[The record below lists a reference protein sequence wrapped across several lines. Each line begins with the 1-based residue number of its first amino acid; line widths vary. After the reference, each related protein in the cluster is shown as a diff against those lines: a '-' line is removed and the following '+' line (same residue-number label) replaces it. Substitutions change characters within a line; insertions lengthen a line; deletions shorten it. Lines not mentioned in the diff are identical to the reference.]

1 VLERAQF
8 ANDSNLQ
15 IAVLISSHL
24 GGRQALMSF
33 ILTSVQFYAIIIAI
47 FAIIGF
53 ARGWRREV
61 VSMAFIVPTVLFLYV
76 GGGNGLAGFFLQ
88 RIPYGTNFL
97 TAGAVGPKTLPPAPG
112 PNQVLVVSI
121 IALIVAIL
129 LGFLVG
135 GSGALKPTG
144 TPTERFVGIIPGLVE
159 GVAIIAIIGRLFA
172 SNPQIT
178 VGTATPNP
186 NNLGNGFLVIFL
198 IAIAALIIGLLAGR
212 VGKGSKK

>member
-1 VLERAQF
+1 
-8 ANDSNLQ
+8 
-15 IAVLISSHL
+15 
-24 GGRQALMSF
+24 MSF
-33 ILTSVQFYAIIIAI
+33 ILNSGQFYLIVIAI
-47 FAIIGF
+47 FAIFGF
-53 ARGWRREV
+53 ARGWRRELI
-61 VSMAFIVPTVLFLYV
+61 SMAFIVPTVLFLYV

-97 TAGAVGPKTLPPAPG
+97 TDGAVGPKTLPPAPG
-112 PNQVLVVSI
+112 PNQVLVVAI
-121 IALIVAIL
+121 IALIVAIA

-135 GSGALKPTG
+135 NRIKPTG
-144 TPTERFVGIIPGLVE
+144 TPTERFLGIIPGLVE
-159 GVAIIAIIGRLFA
+159 GIAIVAMIGHLFA

-198 IAIAALIIGLLAGR
+198 IAIAALIIGLLASR

>member
-1 VLERAQF
+1 
-8 ANDSNLQ
+8 
-15 IAVLISSHL
+15 
-24 GGRQALMSF
+24 MSF
-33 ILTSVQFYAIIIAI
+33 ILNSGQFYLIIIAV
-47 FAIIGF
+47 FGIIGF

-61 VSMAFIVPTVLFLYV
+61 ISMAFIIPTILFLYV

-97 TAGAVGPKTLPPAPG
+97 TGGALGPKTLPPPPG
-112 PNQVLVVSI
+112 PNQVLVVSVI
-121 IALIVAIL
+121 TLIVAIV

-135 GSGALKPTG
+135 NNIKPTG
-144 TPTERFVGIIPGLVE
+144 TPTERFLGIIPGLVE
-159 GVAIIAIIGRLFA
+159 GIAIVAIIGRLFA

-198 IAIAALIIGLLAGR
+198 IAVAALIIGLLAGR
-212 VGKGSKK
+212 VGKGKK

>member
-1 VLERAQF
+1 VLERAQLE
-8 ANDSNLQ
+8 NDSNLQ
-15 IAVLISSHL
+15 IAMLISSHR

-33 ILTSVQFYAIIIAI
+33 ILNSGQFYLIVIAI

-61 VSMAFIVPTVLFLYV
+61 ISMAFIVPTVLFLYV

-97 TAGAVGPKTLPPAPG
+97 TGGAVGPKILPPAPVA
-112 PNQVLVVSI
+112 NQVLVVSVI
-121 IALIVAIL
+121 TLIAAIA

-135 GSGALKPTG
+135 NRIKPEG
-144 TPTERFVGIIPGLVE
+144 TPTERFIGIIPGLVE
-159 GVAIIAIIGRLFA
+159 GVAIVTMIGRLFA

-198 IAIAALIIGLLAGR
+198 IAVAALIIGLLARR

>member
-1 VLERAQF
+1 
-8 ANDSNLQ
+8 
-15 IAVLISSHL
+15 
-24 GGRQALMSF
+24 MSF
-33 ILTSVQFYAIIIAI
+33 ILNSGQFYLIVIAI
-47 FAIIGF
+47 FAIFGF

-61 VSMAFIVPTVLFLYV
+61 ISMAFIVPTILFLYV
-76 GGGNGLAGFFLQ
+76 GGGNGLASFFLQ

-97 TAGAVGPKTLPPAPG
+97 TGGAVGPKALPPPPG
-112 PNQVLVVSI
+112 PNQVLVVSV
-121 IALIVAIL
+121 IALLVAIA

-135 GSGALKPTG
+135 NRIKPTG
-144 TPTERFVGIIPGLVE
+144 TPTERFLGIIPGLVE
-159 GVAIIAIIGRLFA
+159 GIAIVAMIGHLFA

-198 IAIAALIIGLLAGR
+198 IAIAALIIGLLASR

>member
-1 VLERAQF
+1 
-8 ANDSNLQ
+8 
-15 IAVLISSHL
+15 
-24 GGRQALMSF
+24 MSF
-33 ILTSVQFYAIIIAI
+33 ILNSGQFYLIVIAI
-47 FAIIGF
+47 FAIVGF

-61 VSMAFIVPTVLFLYV
+61 ISVAFIVPTILFLYV

-97 TAGAVGPKTLPPAPG
+97 TGGAVGPKDLPPAPG
-112 PNQVLVVSI
+112 SNQVLVVSV
-121 IALIVAIL
+121 IALLVAIA

-135 GSGALKPTG
+135 NRIKPTG
-144 TPTERFVGIIPGLVE
+144 TPTERFLGIIPGLVE
-159 GVAIIAIIGRLFA
+159 GIAIVAMIGHLFA

-198 IAIAALIIGLLAGR
+198 IAIAALIIGLLASR

>member
-1 VLERAQF
+1 
-8 ANDSNLQ
+8 
-15 IAVLISSHL
+15 
-24 GGRQALMSF
+24 MSF
-33 ILTSVQFYAIIIAI
+33 ILNSGQFYLIVIAI
-47 FAIIGF
+47 FAIVGF

-61 VSMAFIVPTVLFLYV
+61 ISMAFIVPTILFLYV

-112 PNQVLVVSI
+112 PNQVLVVSV
-121 IALIVAIL
+121 IALLVAIA

-135 GSGALKPTG
+135 NRIKPTG
-144 TPTERFVGIIPGLVE
+144 TPTERFLGIIPGLVE
-159 GVAIIAIIGRLFA
+159 GIAIIAMIGHLFA

-198 IAIAALIIGLLAGR
+198 IAIAALIIGLLASR

>member
-1 VLERAQF
+1 
-8 ANDSNLQ
+8 
-15 IAVLISSHL
+15 
-24 GGRQALMSF
+24 MSF
-33 ILTSVQFYAIIIAI
+33 ILNSGQFYLIVIAI

-61 VSMAFIVPTVLFLYV
+61 ISMAFIVPTVLFLYA

-97 TAGAVGPKTLPPAPG
+97 TGGAVGPKSLPPAPVA
-112 PNQVLVVSI
+112 NQVLVVSVI
-121 IALIVAIL
+121 TLIAAIA

-135 GSGALKPTG
+135 NRIKPEG
-144 TPTERFVGIIPGLVE
+144 TPTERFIGIIPGLVE
-159 GVAIIAIIGRLFA
+159 GVAIVTMIGRLFA

-198 IAIAALIIGLLAGR
+198 IAVAALIIGLLARR

>member
-1 VLERAQF
+1 
-8 ANDSNLQ
+8 
-15 IAVLISSHL
+15 
-24 GGRQALMSF
+24 MSF
-33 ILTSVQFYAIIIAI
+33 ILNSGQFYLIIIAI

-61 VSMAFIVPTVLFLYV
+61 ISMAFIVPTVLFLYI
-76 GGGNGLAGFFLQ
+76 GGGNGLASFFL
-88 RIPYGTNFL
+88 RVPYGTNLF
-97 TAGAVGPKTLPPAPG
+97 TGGAVGPKTPPPPPDA
-112 PNQVLVVSI
+112 NQVLVVSVI
-121 IALIVAIL
+121 TLIVAIA

-135 GSGALKPTG
+135 NRAFKPTG
-144 TPTERFVGIIPGLVE
+144 TPTERFLGIIPGLAE
-159 GVAIIAIIGRLFA
+159 GVAIIAMIGRLFA

-198 IAIAALIIGLLAGR
+198 IAVAALIIGLLARR

>member
-1 VLERAQF
+1 
-8 ANDSNLQ
+8 
-15 IAVLISSHL
+15 
-24 GGRQALMSF
+24 MSF
-33 ILTSVQFYAIIIAI
+33 ILNSGQFYLIVIAI
-47 FAIIGF
+47 FAIMGF

-61 VSMAFIVPTVLFLYV
+61 ISMAFIVPTILFLYV
-76 GGGNGLAGFFLQ
+76 GGGNGLAGFFVQ

-97 TAGAVGPKTLPPAPG
+97 TSGAVGPKTLPPPPG
-112 PNQVLVVSI
+112 PNQVLVVSV
-121 IALIVAIL
+121 IALLVAIA

-135 GSGALKPTG
+135 NRIKPTG
-144 TPTERFVGIIPGLVE
+144 TPTERFLGIIPGLVE
-159 GVAIIAIIGRLFA
+159 GIAIIAMIGHLFA

-198 IAIAALIIGLLAGR
+198 IAIAALIIGLLASR

>member
-1 VLERAQF
+1 
-8 ANDSNLQ
+8 
-15 IAVLISSHL
+15 
-24 GGRQALMSF
+24 MSF
-33 ILTSVQFYAIIIAI
+33 ILNSGQFYLIIIAI

-53 ARGWRREV
+53 ARGWRREII
-61 VSMAFIVPTVLFLYV
+61 SMAFIVPTVLFLYV

-97 TAGAVGPKTLPPAPG
+97 TAGAVGPKTLPPAPDG
-112 PNQVLVVSI
+112 NQVLVVSVI
-121 IALIVAIL
+121 TLVAVIV

-135 GSGALKPTG
+135 NRAFSAKDSASHPTH
-144 TPTERFVGIIPGLVE
+144 RFLGIIPGMVE
-159 GVAIIAIIGRLFA
+159 GVAIVAMIGRLFA

>member
-1 VLERAQF
+1 
-8 ANDSNLQ
+8 
-15 IAVLISSHL
+15 
-24 GGRQALMSF
+24 MSF
-33 ILTSVQFYAIIIAI
+33 ILNSGQFYLIVIAI
-47 FAIIGF
+47 FAIVGF

-61 VSMAFIVPTVLFLYV
+61 ISMAFIVPTILFLYV

-112 PNQVLVVSI
+112 PYQVLVVSV
-121 IALIVAIL
+121 IALLVAIA

-135 GSGALKPTG
+135 NRIKPTG
-144 TPTERFVGIIPGLVE
+144 TPTERFLGIIPGLVE
-159 GVAIIAIIGRLFA
+159 GIAIIAMIGHLFA

-178 VGTATPNP
+178 VGTDTPNP

-198 IAIAALIIGLLAGR
+198 IAVAALIIGLLAGR

>member
-1 VLERAQF
+1 
-8 ANDSNLQ
+8 
-15 IAVLISSHL
+15 
-24 GGRQALMSF
+24 MSF
-33 ILTSVQFYAIIIAI
+33 ILTSVQFYAIVIAI
-47 FAIIGF
+47 FAIFGF

-97 TAGAVGPKTLPPAPG
+97 TDGAVGPKTLPPPPG
-112 PNQVLVVSI
+112 PNQVLVVAI
-121 IALIVAIL
+121 IALIAAIV

-135 GSGALKPTG
+135 NRAFKPTG

-159 GVAIIAIIGRLFA
+159 GVAIVAMIGRLFA

-186 NNLGNGFLVIFL
+186 NNLGNGFLLIFL
-198 IAIAALIIGLLAGR
+198 IAVAALIIGLLAGR